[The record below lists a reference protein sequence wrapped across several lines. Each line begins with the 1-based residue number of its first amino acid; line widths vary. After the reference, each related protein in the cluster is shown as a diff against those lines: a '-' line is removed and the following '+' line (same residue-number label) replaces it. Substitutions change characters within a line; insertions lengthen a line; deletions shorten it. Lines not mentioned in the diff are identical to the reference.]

1 MDQRSNSEPRDRRPP
16 TKASTY
22 VPGFGGLRILVS
34 PFMPFNT
41 QTRTTDIMMFN
52 SRNLGALIVDERPHV
67 REWDE
72 PGMGIQNVGI
82 EESYGFGVLNEGQA
96 IAVARNIRVRPN
108 EFSGVAHPWSARDL
122 KSPASRLLRT
132 SIASSAA
139 TWGPR
144 AKLEVRPARRWRGP
158 YPAGGGV
165 SHKCPAEVTFYS
177 VNRSARRCR
186 VRDPLPPPSPRN
198 GPEAATDAG
207 FRGLDAWSGDQAR
220 RLLVGLGPTSPV
232 LP

>member
-22 VPGFGGLRILVS
+22 VPGLWAVGA

-96 IAVARNIRVRPN
+96 ITVANNILVRPN
-108 EFSGVAHPWSARDL
+108 EFSGVAHSWSARGL
-122 KSPASRLLRT
+122 KAPASRLLRT
-132 SIASSAA
+132 SPAASRSTSSWIASSAA
-139 TWGPR
+139 TWGTR
-144 AKLEVRPARRWRGP
+144 GKLEARLARHWEGP
-158 YPAGGGV
+158 YPAGARGV
-165 SHKCPAEVTFYS
+165 A
-177 VNRSARRCR
+177 
-186 VRDPLPPPSPRN
+186 
-198 GPEAATDAG
+198 
-207 FRGLDAWSGDQAR
+207 
-220 RLLVGLGPTSPV
+220 
-232 LP
+232 

>member
-22 VPGFGGLRILVS
+22 VPGLWAVGA

-96 IAVARNIRVRPN
+96 IALARNIRVRSN
-108 EFSGVAHPWSARDL
+108 ECSGVAHSWSAWG
-122 KSPASRLLRT
+122 SE
-132 SIASSAA
+132 SAC
-139 TWGPR
+139 
-144 AKLEVRPARRWRGP
+144 V
-158 YPAGGGV
+158 
-165 SHKCPAEVTFYS
+165 
-177 VNRSARRCR
+177 
-186 VRDPLPPPSPRN
+186 
-198 GPEAATDAG
+198 EAAQDVAG
-207 FRGLDAWSGDQAR
+207 SKPVDVIVDRFERG
-220 RLLVGLGPTSPV
+220 GLGYSGEARGSAGKTLGRSVPRRGAGCRISAQQKSIFTQ
-232 LP
+232 